1 MIKVTKISLE
11 GRLNNSIPFFSLL
24 NEYTAYKD
32 NISILDE
39 SLDNDAHKFI
49 LVHPKWVTSPHS
61 HLSFFTMT

>member
-49 LVHPKWVTSPHS
+49 LVHPK
-61 HLSFFTMT
+61 